1 MPYIRVKTGPH
12 KGKIFEIKDEVITLG
27 RDESQTIQI
36 LDQGVSR
43 KHSEIFRIGE
53 LCFVRDL
60 SSTNGTF
67 VNSQKINEEALKVN
81 DELLIGTTI
90 LIFED
95 KDAEAGTAG
104 DEPAGVFSE
113 DAEDSQEI
121 ESRTL
126 ELDLEAVSGEASDG
140 ALERSKYL
148 QFSGELSRILQEDE
162 GLDPVL
168 IKTVEFIA
176 TNIRA
181 GEGTLFLRDPA
192 TDKMHAKVNYEKGPS
207 GERVIS
213 RTIFKRVLSSGRP
226 LLTTD
231 ATVDD
236 RFALS
241 ESIVLN
247 KIGSVICA
255 PLLYREKVE
264 GVLYFHLAETEDP
277 FVQSDLEV
285 AAEGALQLSLFMAG
299 HRAVEQN
306 RAGFVRTVKALV
318 TAMEIFDTRNKG
330 HSERVAEYCSAIA
343 RQMERSP
350 DDIYSLRLAALLHD
364 VGKLAVHHSL
374 IGVKK
379 DQIRDQHVYAGE
391 KIINQIE
398 GMEKVVPIIRYH
410 HERAD
415 GTGFPYKIKNEDTPI
430 LARILIVANAFD
442 DECNRGGVGGQGL
455 QVKDVLKD
463 MAGRGG
469 KEFDDDVVKA
479 LLICHRNGTLYLGE
493 QAQVK

>member
-1 MPYIRVKTGPH
+1 MAYIRVKTGPH
-12 KGKIFEIKDEVITLG
+12 KGKIFEIQDEVITLG

-67 VNSQKINEEALKVN
+67 VNNQKIDEEALKVR

-95 KDAEAGTAG
+95 KGSSAALQGEGGIFVEGEEDVENIEA
-104 DEPAGVFSE
+104 
-113 DAEDSQEI
+113 
-121 ESRTL
+121 RTL
-126 ELDLEAVSGEASDG
+126 ELDLATVVDEGKEG
-140 ALERSKYL
+140 ALQRSKYL
-148 QFSGELSRILQEDE
+148 QFSGELSQVLQGEKDLDGILSEA
-162 GLDPVL
+162 
-168 IKTVEFIA
+168 VEFIA
-176 TNIRA
+176 TNVRA
-181 GEGTLFLRDPA
+181 GEGTLFSRDES
-192 TDKMHAKVNYEKGPS
+192 TDKMAPKVFYEKGPS
-207 GERVIS
+207 GERIVS

-226 LLTTD
+226 LLTSD

-247 KIGSVICA
+247 KIRSVICT
-255 PLLYREKVE
+255 PLLYRGKVE
-264 GVLYFHLAETEDP
+264 GVLYFHSAEDEAP
-277 FVQSDLEV
+277 FEQADLEI
-285 AAEGALQLSLFMAG
+285 AAEGGLQLSLFMAG

-330 HSERVAEYCSAIA
+330 HSERVAEYCAAIG
-343 RQMERSP
+343 RQMELSP
-350 DDIYSLRLAALLHD
+350 ENLYYVRLAALLHD

-398 GMEKVVPIIRYH
+398 GMEKVVPIVRHH

-415 GTGFPYKIKNEDTPI
+415 GSGFPYKIKNEETPP

-442 DECNRGGVGGQGL
+442 DECHRGGVGGEGL

-463 MAGRGG
+463 MAERGG
-469 KEFDDDVVKA
+469 KEFDDDVIKA

-493 QAQVK
+493 QAQAE